1 MSRGIEMDELLPT
14 WLLQNDS
21 VRHSSLRSRLHKG
34 TLFRTDPIKAAYR
47 ATMRDAS

>member
-21 VRHSSLRSRLHKG
+21 VRHPLLRSRLHKG
-34 TLFRTDPIKAAYR
+34 ALFRTDLIKAAYR
-47 ATMRDAS
+47 AIMRSAA